1 MKRVE
6 VILGA
11 DGSIK
16 TEALGFK
23 GASCLEA
30 TKFILDALGVEQ
42 DQDNTTIKS
51 SFYEEEEALSRACPV
66 GIVAKTLNI

>member
-6 VILGA
+6 VILGP

-23 GASCLEA
+23 GPSCLKA

-51 SFYEEEEALSRACPV
+51 SFYEEEEVVVQGLPSGHC
-66 GIVAKTLNI
+66 G